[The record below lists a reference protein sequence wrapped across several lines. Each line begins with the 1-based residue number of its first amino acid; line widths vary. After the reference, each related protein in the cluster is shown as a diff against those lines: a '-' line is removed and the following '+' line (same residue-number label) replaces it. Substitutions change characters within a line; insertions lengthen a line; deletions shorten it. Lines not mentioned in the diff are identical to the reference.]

1 VEIDHGKLATGRQLG
16 RCLVTV
22 RAVSGGASVLV
33 MVLTTGSP
41 PPSSS
46 LTEEALIRRVDG
58 ASLEGNGD

>member
-1 VEIDHGKLATGRQLG
+1 MVEIDHGKLATGRQLG
-16 RCLVTV
+16 QCLVTV
-22 RAVSGGASVLV
+22 RTVSGGASVSA

-58 ASLEGNGD
+58 ASLE

>member
-1 VEIDHGKLATGRQLG
+1 
-16 RCLVTV
+16 LVTV
-22 RAVSGGASVLV
+22 RAVSGGASVLA

-58 ASLEGNGD
+58 ARLEGNGD